1 MADVR
6 LLYWALVL
14 STLAPLGAF
23 AQQRPAETVPPTC
36 EIPADYSVA
45 RLPDDGRPTRV
56 DMEFLLI
63 DIERIDQRAELF
75 AVDFALAMRWQD
87 SRLAGRAAGDCAPRQ
102 LGSVWH
108 PQLIFIN
115 SRDVTPAYEEVVT
128 IDQDGGV
135 LYSQRFQGQ
144 FSVALDVRDFPFDS
158 QLLPIE
164 ISSLLY
170 GPDKVQ
176 FIASGPGIEMLEG
189 VHIAGWDIAGVDRII
204 PKRLITAGGMTHST
218 ISFAIDIRRRFM
230 YYIWKLF
237 IPLTLITMMAWSV
250 FWLMPTA
257 IGPQIAISI
266 GAVFSLMTFLVSI
279 ADTLPEV
286 PYLSRANR
294 FILLCVIL
302 VFVALAQSVVT
313 SHYVQTDREKLAF
326 TLDRW
331 GRWIYLTMFAAVLIW
346 SVWL

>member
-1 MADVR
+1 
-6 LLYWALVL
+6 
-14 STLAPLGAF
+14 
-23 AQQRPAETVPPTC
+23 
-36 EIPADYSVA
+36 
-45 RLPDDGRPTRV
+45 
-56 DMEFLLI
+56 
-63 DIERIDQRAELF
+63 
-75 AVDFALAMRWQD
+75 
-87 SRLAGRAAGDCAPRQ
+87 
-102 LGSVWH
+102 
-108 PQLIFIN
+108 
-115 SRDVTPAYEEVVT
+115 
-128 IDQDGGV
+128 
-135 LYSQRFQGQ
+135 
-144 FSVALDVRDFPFDS
+144 
-158 QLLPIE
+158 
-164 ISSLLY
+164 
-170 GPDKVQ
+170 
-176 FIASGPGIEMLEG
+176 
-189 VHIAGWDIAGVDRII
+189 
-204 PKRLITAGGMTHST
+204 
-218 ISFAIDIRRRFM
+218 M